1 MAEGFQIDLPC
12 CNKPNCEIHTDD
24 PLPLPQEIFTVLG
37 SRLKEMVLYISR
49 CSRSV
54 PDYPTFD
61 NLTTANKVVN
71 ICTVWTPP
79 VTMDI
84 STHYLYHWG
93 VSSSANDLEDLVKK
107 TISGG
112 KVNIEIIGDS
122 TLRDIPNIFEIL
134 GNRVQKYR
142 LKTDFKIKSL
152 GNSLNPLNSCREL
165 YYRIPDTDQA
175 SMEAEEIDAMNR
187 LLAHVAVDPRP
198 MGPELI
204 RLSKVYTPSC
214 QILTCIV
221 IWNIICPHRCKKT
234 NVWHLFLPFSW
245 LRYHYQYSSYWIAQ
259 CT

>member
-1 MAEGFQIDLPC
+1 M
-12 CNKPNCEIHTDD
+12 
-24 PLPLPQEIFTVLG
+24 
-37 SRLKEMVLYISR
+37 
-49 CSRSV
+49 
-54 PDYPTFD
+54 
-61 NLTTANKVVN
+61 
-71 ICTVWTPP
+71 
-79 VTMDI
+79 
-84 STHYLYHWG
+84 
-93 VSSSANDLEDLVKK
+93 SSSANDLEDLVKK

-221 IWNIICPHRCKKT
+221 I
-234 NVWHLFLPFSW
+234 
-245 LRYHYQYSSYWIAQ
+245 
-259 CT
+259 

>member
-165 YYRIPDTDQA
+165 YYRIPLHTF
-175 SMEAEEIDAMNR
+175 MPNIN
-187 LLAHVAVDPRP
+187 
-198 MGPELI
+198 
-204 RLSKVYTPSC
+204 VYCHLKHHLPS
-214 QILTCIV
+214 
-221 IWNIICPHRCKKT
+221 
-234 NVWHLFLPFSW
+234 
-245 LRYHYQYSSYWIAQ
+245 
-259 CT
+259 